1 MSTPCCLE
9 ADTPLRRHRS
19 LNTKEPFCAST
30 GCATCARDS
39 RRKQHRGSTDAR
51 SWPHTHAQRGQR
63 CSGRNESPPLVIR
76 ATEPILMGC
85 CVGETVLHC
94 MCARECLVHERVRCR
109 QLPGGGPGPLPS
121 ASLWIREKPP
131 VILASLQ
138 AHPN

>member
-1 MSTPCCLE
+1 MRQLDVQPVHAT
-9 ADTPLRRHRS
+9 ADVNSSAAALTQ
-19 LNTKEPFCAST
+19 
-30 GCATCARDS
+30 G
-39 RRKQHRGSTDAR
+39 RGL
-51 SWPHTHAQRGQR
+51 THMLRGQR
-63 CSGRNESPPLVIR
+63 CSGRDESPPLVIR

-94 MCARECLVHERVRCR
+94 MCARECPVHERVRCR

-121 ASLWIREKPP
+121 AALWIREKPP